1 MVPAPAIRHQ
11 ELSLKIA
18 ALLYIALEGCTQC
31 KALLPVDWQITP
43 DTVVQPDV
51 LVVCGENEDEKK
63 LLIPPALVFEILS
76 PATARKDRIVKYQ
89 LYENAGVKYYCIVDP
104 ENSSIE
110 VFTLNKGGYDR
121 ADELEGGGMTFDL
134 GPCRIHLD
142 FNHFFK

>member
-11 ELSLKIA
+11 ELGLKIA
-18 ALLYIALEGCTQC
+18 ALLYNALEGCTQC

-51 LVVCGENEDEKK
+51 LVVCGKNEDEKK

-76 PATARKDRIVKYQ
+76 PTTARKDRIIKYQ

-104 ENSSIE
+104 ETNSIE
-110 VFTLNKGGYDR
+110 VFTLNKDGYEKP
-121 ADELEGGGMTFDL
+121 DEYEGGGMIFDL
-134 GPCRIHLD
+134 GPCRIRLD
-142 FNHFFK
+142 FNQIF